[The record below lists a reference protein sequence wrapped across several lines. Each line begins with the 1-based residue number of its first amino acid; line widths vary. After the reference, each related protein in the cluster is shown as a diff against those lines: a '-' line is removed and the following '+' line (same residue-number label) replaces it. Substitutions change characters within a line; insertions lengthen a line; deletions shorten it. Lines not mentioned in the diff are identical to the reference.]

1 MPPVRLALLSSCAL
15 FALLGACSKTNPD
28 SNATGSTATTAAT
41 PAPSASAA
49 QAAGPG
55 PLIEPDAD
63 HVGGVI
69 ARAPGGDSVYIADE
83 DHGLVRFIA
92 NTATLIKSKELT
104 TASAS
109 SAAANPPPVV
119 VVSASARAKSPSAA
133 KAQTATKSSAGPEPS
148 ANAAPPKLVEGQTN
162 VEQETL
168 AMGGAPANLVALRDG
183 ALVTVRDPGKLVRI
197 RKGPDGKLAALHEV
211 SVAADAW
218 GLAVNDAGTRALVTS
233 AWTNTVT
240 LVEITDSGLKKCAEV
255 SVSREPRGVVFASD
269 SLAYVNHLVG
279 NQISRLAIGNDCNDK
294 ALSEVKTVVVP
305 PSPTRSPAGKVL
317 PASLG
322 YSLALAPDKKRLFVP
337 RHALGARSHNS
348 WFGTATV
355 DTLLL
360 PNETPAAPMHDANLP
375 GKSSTNLND
384 SWNGRYEFDNQPV
397 EAWSA
402 FVQPRD
408 IRYRRSIHTVV
419 VVSEGADRLV
429 ELDALAMDPAYAI
442 AALYELSD
450 GVHRSKQPTPPHS
463 GFWKDGW
470 RRETYVDPS
479 GANVSDNHSCAA
491 PQGVVLDTQES
502 TALVFCRASTTI
514 VAVPLQK
521 KLNGGENNLGILSFA
536 KLDSDAQGLNL
547 GRRLFYSSTM
557 AEGMGC
563 AGCHPEGRDDGHV
576 WREIY
581 TPEGKRFLGGDEIFG
596 PPKEVRGVPRRTPML
611 VSRLFPVG
619 PYGWLAESKT
629 LEERIRAGTKLHSGT
644 SPPTEIPDYYINALG
659 VFVRKGLVKPPART
673 AALTSQEQRG
683 KVVFEDSKTQCSVCH
698 EPTRYFSNYLAM
710 KLDPLPTVA
719 GFAPETDV
727 NFKTPSLLYVGQ
739 HGSLLH
745 DGSAKSIDDL
755 IEKNG
760 TRMGS
765 TAHLSTDDRKA
776 LVAYLKTL

>member
-1 MPPVRLALLSSCAL
+1 MRLALISSCLL
-15 FALLGACSKTNPD
+15 FALVGACSKTNPD
-28 SNATGSTATTAAT
+28 ASSTGSSAT
-41 PAPSASAA
+41 PPAAAAPSASNA

-55 PLIEPDAD
+55 PLIELEAD
-63 HVGGVI
+63 RVGGVI
-69 ARAPGGDSVYIADE
+69 ARAPSSDSVYIADE
-83 DHGLVRFIA
+83 DHGVIRFVA
-92 NTATLIKSKELT
+92 DTSSLLASKESSG
-104 TASAS
+104 AAPSS
-109 SAAANPPPVV
+109 SAATPPPVV
-119 VVSASARAKSPSAA
+119 VVSASARAKSPAPTKPYAA
-133 KAQTATKSSAGPEPS
+133 SKSSAGPEPS
-148 ANAAPPKLVEGQTN
+148 ASAAPPKLVEGETI
-162 VEQETL
+162 VSQETL

-183 ALVTVRDPGKLVRI
+183 ALVTVRDPGKLVRVA
-197 RKGPDGKLAALHEV
+197 KGADGKLAIKHEV

-240 LVEITDSGLKKCAEV
+240 LVEISDSGLKKCAEV
-255 SVSREPRGVVFASD
+255 EVSREPRGVVFASD
-269 SLAYVNHLVG
+269 SLAYVNHLIG
-279 NQISRLAIGNDCNDK
+279 NQVSRLSLSTECNEK
-294 ALSEVKTVVVP
+294 ALSEVKSVVVA
-305 PSPTRSPAGKVL
+305 PSPGRSPAGKVL
-317 PASLG
+317 PASMG

-360 PNETPAAPMHDANLP
+360 PNETSAAPMHEANLP
-375 GKSSTNLND
+375 GQSSTHLK
-384 SWNGRYEFDNQPV
+384 SWAGDYDFDNQPV

-408 IRYRRSIHTVV
+408 IRYRRSIQTVV

-450 GVHRSKQPTPPHS
+450 GVHRSKQPTPPRQ
-463 GFWKDGW
+463 GLWKTGW

-491 PQGVVLDTQES
+491 PQGVVLDSRES

-521 KLNGGENNLGILSFA
+521 KLNGGEENLGILSFA
-536 KLDSDAQGLNL
+536 KLDSDAAGLNL
-547 GRRLFYSSTM
+547 GRRLFYSATM

-576 WREIY
+576 WREVE
-581 TPEGKRFLGGDEIFG
+581 TEQGKRFLGGDEIFG
-596 PPKEVRGVPRRTPML
+596 SPKEAQGVPRRTPML
-611 VSRLFPVG
+611 LGRLLPVG
-619 PYGWLAESKT
+619 PYGWRAESET
-629 LEERIRAGTKLHSGT
+629 LEERIEAGTRLHAGS
-644 SPPTEIPDYYINALG
+644 SPPSDIPKYYINALG
-659 VFVRKGLVKPPART
+659 VFLRKGLPKPPART
-673 AALTSQEQRG
+673 AALTEQEKRG
-683 KVVFEDSKTQCSVCH
+683 KTVFEDSKTQCSVCH

-710 KLDPLPTVA
+710 KLDPLPTLA
-719 GFAPETDV
+719 GFAPETDAK
-727 NFKTPSLLYVGQ
+727 FKTPSLLYVGR

-745 DGSAKSIDDL
+745 DGSAKSIEDL

-765 TAHLSTDDRKA
+765 TAHLSTDDRNA

>member
-1 MPPVRLALLSSCAL
+1 VRLALISSCVL
-15 FALLGACSKTNPD
+15 FALAGACSKTNPD
-28 SNATGSTATTAAT
+28 SSSTGSSAT
-41 PAPSASAA
+41 PTPAAAPSASNA
-49 QAAGPG
+49 QATGPG
-55 PLIEPDAD
+55 PLIEPEAD

-69 ARAPGGDSVYIADE
+69 VRAPGSDSVYIADE
-83 DHGLVRFIA
+83 DHGVVRFIA
-92 NTATLIKSKELT
+92 DTSTLIKAPTSA
-104 TASAS
+104 TAAAS
-109 SAAANPPPVV
+109 SSAVTPPPVV
-119 VVSASARAKSPSAA
+119 VVSASARAKSPGPA
-133 KAQTATKSSAGPEPS
+133 KAYAGTRSSAGPEPS
-148 ANAAPPKLVEGQTN
+148 ANAAPPKLIEGETT
-162 VEQETL
+162 VGQETL

-197 RKGPDGKLAALHEV
+197 TKTADGKLAAKHEV

-240 LVEITDSGLKKCAEV
+240 LVEISDAGLKKCAEV
-255 SVSREPRGVVFASD
+255 SVGREPRGVVFASD

-279 NQISRLAIGNDCNDK
+279 NQISRLSLSTECNDK
-294 ALSEVKTVVVP
+294 ALAEVKSVVVP
-305 PSPTRSPAGKVL
+305 PSPGRSPAGKVL
-317 PASLG
+317 AASMG

-375 GKSSTNLND
+375 GQSSTHL
-384 SWNGRYEFDNQPV
+384 STWAGTYEFDNQPV

-408 IRYRRSIHTVV
+408 IRYRRSIQTVL

-450 GVHRSKQPTPPHS
+450 GVHRSKQPTPPRQ

-479 GANVSDNHSCAA
+479 GANINDNHSCAA
-491 PQGVVLDTQES
+491 PQGVVLDTRES

-514 VAVPLQK
+514 VAVPLQR

-536 KLDSDAQGLNL
+536 KLDSDATGLNL
-547 GRRLFYSSTM
+547 GRRLFYSATM

-576 WREIY
+576 WREVE
-581 TPEGKRFLGGDEIFG
+581 TELGKRFFGGDEIKMA
-596 PPKEVRGVPRRTPML
+596 PKEAKGVPRRTPML
-611 VSRLFPVG
+611 LGRLLPVG
-619 PYGWLAESKT
+619 PYGWRAESET
-629 LEERIRAGTKLHSGT
+629 LEERIEAGTRLHASR
-644 SPPTEIPDYYINALG
+644 SPPMDIPQYYINALG
-659 VFVRKGLVKPPART
+659 VFLRKGLPKPPVRT
-673 AALTSQEQRG
+673 AALTDQEKRG
-683 KVVFEDSKTQCSVCH
+683 KAVFEDSKTQCSVCH

-710 KLDPLPTVA
+710 KLDPLPTLA
-719 GFAPETDV
+719 GFDPETDA

-739 HGSLLH
+739 HGTLLH
-745 DGSAKSIDDL
+745 DGSAKSLEDL